1 MCGVWGR
8 VPAGQHHLPIPV
20 VIFINKPLIC
30 LQELLHRAWRVKGYL
45 RQMLQDRLWR
55 QVVGRRGLRR
65 ERGQRMAR
73 SMLYVRELSCRHL
86 EDSIGRLAGPA
97 DVCGMFREP
106 SQTWSTVDSRD
117 DPRETGYSI
126 CEYDA

>member
-20 VIFINKPLIC
+20 VIVIDQPVLC
-30 LQELLHRAWRVKGYL
+30 LQELLHRARRVKGYL
-45 RQMLQDRLWR
+45 RQMFQDRLWC
-55 QVVGRRGLRR
+55 QGVGRRGFRR
-65 ERGQRMAR
+65 ERRQRVAR

-86 EDSIGRLAGPA
+86 EDSIGGLAGPA

-106 SQTWSTVDSRD
+106 SQTWSTVDPRN
-117 DPRETGYSI
+117 DPRQTGHSI
-126 CEYDA
+126 CDYDA